1 MVGIIVISESKASRE
16 MLKTV
21 KKVLGE
27 KSLDGIIPL
36 VMDAS
41 LGCLERKKRI
51 VKTIKKLNTRNGLLI
66 MTELYG
72 STQNN
77 VCVDFLKKKKV
88 KLISGYNLPM
98 LIKAATLNQVMAP
111 AQIASEIMKSGKKY
125 IQCLHYTKIHGQTSH

>member
-27 KSLDGIIPL
+27 QILEGIIPL
-36 VMDAS
+36 VMDAK
-41 LGCLERKKRI
+41 LDCPTRKQRI
-51 VKTIKKLNTRNGLLI
+51 IKTIKKLNAKDGVLI

-77 VCVDFLKKKKV
+77 VCIDFLKKEKV
-88 KLISGYNLPM
+88 ELISGYNLPM
-98 LIKAATLNQVMAP
+98 LIKAATLNQAMTP
-111 AQIASEIMKSGKKY
+111 AEIASEITKSGKKY
-125 IQCLHYTKIHGQTSH
+125 IQCLHYTKTHGQTAH